1 MEYKMETK
9 TKEQWELKTEAEE
22 FLYKNIIGRG
32 KEVKDITIKN
42 HLRRW
47 RKMNN
52 AVPYNNKE
60 PHSYEPLDYQQL
72 VIKWVEEQPLT
83 SQRTYLNTLCVFYCR
98 EWNENMPKFME
109 KNNLYLN
116 VKNLLQA
123 KTEEYNKLKA
133 KQEKTKKEIKEW
145 EEWSKIIE
153 KRNKQE
159 YFFKKSAFR
168 LNLKTKTISKK
179 QLFDF
184 QEYLIM
190 CLYTY
195 IFPKRCEYANV
206 KTIVNY
212 KILPQEAK
220 DNFNFLEVVNSRKKI
235 FWFGKNACKAKAK
248 KNEKV
253 IAPKGLNY
261 VLNLW
266 FHLSTT
272 YNNQAYTDAH
282 PYKAMD
288 VSYSHFKKWEEEH
301 DTYINGNMNWLLLNE
316 NMERMKENTLCKKV
330 KKIFGGGV
338 SMLRKSYVSHIR
350 KGDTPLEVKKEMCRV
365 MNHSLATQE
374 LYYLKHK

>member
-22 FLYKNIIGRG
+22 YLYNNIISRG

-47 RKMNN
+47 RKMDNS
-52 AVPYNNKE
+52 VPYNNEE
-60 PHSYEPLDYQQL
+60 PIEYQKKL
-72 VIKWVEEQPLT
+72 IKWIEEQPLT
-83 SQRTYLNTLCVFYCR
+83 SQRTYLNTLCIVY
-98 EWNENMPKFME
+98 WNKISANKFLYE
-109 KNNLYLN
+109 DDRNLYLN

-123 KTEEYNKLKA
+123 KTEEYNKIKA
-133 KQEKTKKEIKEW
+133 EQKLTKTELEQWK
-145 EEWSKIIE
+145 EWSKLIE
-153 KRNKQE
+153 ERNKLE
-159 YFFKKSAFR
+159 YKYKKDKKHK
-168 LNLKTKTISKK
+168 LNLKTKKISKK
-179 QLFDF
+179 QLFEF

-195 IFPKRCEYANV
+195 IYPKRCEYANV

-212 KILPQEAK
+212 KVLPQEAK
-220 DNFNFLEVVNSRKKI
+220 DNFNFLEVVNSRTKI
-235 FWFGKNACKAKAK
+235 FWFGKNACKSKTK
-248 KNEKV
+248 DNEKV
-253 IAPKGLNY
+253 VVPKGLNY

-266 FHLSTT
+266 FHLTT
-272 YNNQAYTDAH
+272 AYHNKNLITYPKANPTLEDFDAGVALKLEKERKNY
-282 PYKAMD
+282 YK
-288 VSYSHFKKWEEEH
+288 
-301 DTYINGNMNWLLLNE
+301 NMNWLLLNE
-316 NMERMKENTLCKKV
+316 NMERMKENTLSKKV
-330 KKIFGGGV
+330 KKICGGGV

>member
-9 TKEQWELKTEAEE
+9 TKEQWELKTEDEE
-22 FLYKNIIGRG
+22 FLYKNIMGRG

-47 RKMNN
+47 RKIRK
-52 AVPYNNKE
+52 AVPFL
-60 PHSYEPLDYQQL
+60 SWYEPIDIQKL
-72 VIKWVEEQPLT
+72 VIRWVEEQPLT
-83 SQRTYLNTLCVFYCR
+83 SQRTYLNTLCVYY
-98 EWNENMPKFME
+98 KTE
-109 KNNLYLN
+109 KPLYEV

-123 KTEEYNKLKA
+123 KTEEYNKKKA
-133 KQEKTKKEIKEW
+133 KQTKTKKEVEQW
-145 EEWSKIIE
+145 MEWSKLIQE
-153 KRNKQE
+153 RNKLE
-159 YFFKKSAFR
+159 YLYKKCK

-179 QLFDF
+179 QLFGF
-184 QEYLIM
+184 EEYLIM

-212 KILPQEAK
+212 RVLPQEAK
-220 DNFNFLEVVNSRKKI
+220 DNFNFLEVVNSRTKI
-235 FWFGKNACKAKAK
+235 FWFGRNACKSKTK
-248 KNEKV
+248 ENEKV
-253 IAPKGLNY
+253 VVPKGLNY

-266 FHLSTT
+266 FHLTTT
-272 YNNQAYTDAH
+272 YNNQSFEDAYPNKNYTEA
-282 PYKAMD
+282 D
-288 VSYSHFKKWEEEH
+288 VNKWKDEH
-301 DTYINGNMNWLLLNE
+301 DTYIDGNMNWLLLNE
-316 NMERMKENTLCKKV
+316 NMERMKENNLAKKV

>member
-1 MEYKMETK
+1 MESK
-9 TKEQWELKTEAEE
+9 TKEQWDLKTKSEE
-22 FLYKNIIGRG
+22 FLYKNIISRG

-52 AVPYNNKE
+52 AVPYNNE
-60 PHSYEPLDYQQL
+60 EPLEYQQL
-72 VIKWVEEQPLT
+72 LIKWIEEQPLT
-83 SQRTYLNTLCVFYCR
+83 SQRTYLNTLCVYYKT
-98 EWNENMPKFME
+98 EEP
-109 KNNLYLN
+109 LYEV

-133 KQEKTKKEIKEW
+133 NQTKTKTEVEQWK
-145 EEWSKIIE
+145 EWSKLIE
-153 KRNKQE
+153 ERNKLE
-159 YFFKKSAFR
+159 YKYKKDKKHK
-168 LNLKTKTISKK
+168 LNLKTKTITKK
-179 QLFDF
+179 QLFEF

-206 KTIVNY
+206 KLIVKYNS
-212 KILPQEAK
+212 LPQEAK
-220 DNFNFLEVVNSRKKI
+220 DNFNFLEVVNSRTKI
-235 FWFGKNACKAKAK
+235 FWFGKNACKSKTK
-248 KNEKV
+248 ENEKV
-253 IAPKGLNY
+253 VVPKGLNY

-266 FHLSTT
+266 FHLTT
-272 YNNQAYTDAH
+272 KYNNQYVGYDEVIDIENKEYIMWLKTH
-282 PYKAMD
+282 Q
-288 VSYSHFKKWEEEH
+288 
-301 DTYINGNMNWLLLNE
+301 TYINGNMNWLLLNE
-316 NMERMKENTLCKKV
+316 NMERMKENTLSKKV
-330 KKIFGGGV
+330 KKICGGGV

>member
-9 TKEQWELKTEAEE
+9 TKEQWELKTYDEE
-22 FLYKNIIGRG
+22 YLYKNIIGRG

-47 RKMNN
+47 RKMSN
-52 AVPYNNKE
+52 AVE
-60 PHSYEPLDYQQL
+60 DYETGWEDDLEYQKIL
-72 VIKWVEEQPLT
+72 IEWVEEQPLT
-83 SQRTYLNTLCVFYCR
+83 SQRTYLNTLCVYYKTK
-98 EWNENMPKFME
+98 EP
-109 KNNLYLN
+109 LYEV

-123 KTEEYNKLKA
+123 KTEEYNKIKA
-133 KQEKTKKEIKEW
+133 EQAKTKTELEQWK
-145 EEWSKIIE
+145 EWSKLIE
-153 KRNKQE
+153 ERNKLE
-159 YFFKKSAFR
+159 YKYKKDKKHK
-168 LNLKTKTISKK
+168 LNLKTKTITKK
-179 QLFDF
+179 QLFEF

-212 KILPQEAK
+212 RVLPQEAK
-220 DNFNFLEVVNSRKKI
+220 DNFNFLEVVNSRTKI
-235 FWFGKNACKAKAK
+235 FWFGKNACKSKTK
-248 KNEKV
+248 DNEKV
-253 IAPKGLNY
+253 VVPKGLNY

-266 FHLSTT
+266 FHLTT
-272 YNNQAYTDAH
+272 AYHNKNLITYPKANPTLEDFDAGVALKLEKERKNY
-282 PYKAMD
+282 YK
-288 VSYSHFKKWEEEH
+288 
-301 DTYINGNMNWLLLNE
+301 NMNWLLLNE
-316 NMERMKENTLCKKV
+316 NMERMNENTLSKKV
-330 KKIFGGGV
+330 KKICGGGV